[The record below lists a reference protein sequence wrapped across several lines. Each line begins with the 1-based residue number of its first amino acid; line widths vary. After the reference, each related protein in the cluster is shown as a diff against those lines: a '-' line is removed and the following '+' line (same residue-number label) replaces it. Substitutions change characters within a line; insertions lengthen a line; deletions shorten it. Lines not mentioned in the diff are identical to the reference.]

1 VGRFFGFIPKEFF
14 MIKVGDTLPAVTL
27 AEYVEVEGNG
37 CSIGPN
43 PVAVAQAAA
52 GKTIALFAVPGA
64 FTPTCSAKHV
74 PSYLQNA
81 EALKAAGVDE
91 IWCLAV
97 NDAFVMGAWARD
109 EKTAGKVRMLAD
121 GDAAFAKAA
130 GLTLDL
136 TGKGLGLRSNRYSML
151 VKDGK
156 VATLNI
162 EGRASSRSATAPR
175 CWRRPRADWYKNHS
189 FPRLIGAGYSLK

>member
-1 VGRFFGFIPKEFF
+1 
-14 MIKVGDTLPAVTL
+14 MIKVGDALPAITL
-27 AEYVEVEGNG
+27 SEYSEVEGNG

-43 PVAVAQAAA
+43 PVDVQKAAA
-52 GKTIALFAVPGA
+52 GKTIAVFAVPGA

-74 PSYLQNA
+74 PSYLQHA

-97 NDAFVMGAWARD
+97 NDPFVMGAWARD
-109 EKTAGKVRMLAD
+109 QKTGGQIRMLAD
-121 GDAAFAKAA
+121 GDAAFAKAT

-136 TGKGLGLRSNRYSML
+136 NGKGLGLRSNRYSML

-156 VATLNI
+156 V
-162 EGRASSRSATAPR
+162 
-175 CWRRPRADWYKNHS
+175 
-189 FPRLIGAGYSLK
+189 